1 MTQDEFENHDCT
13 KGLEDGCSCDRIKVK
28 DGWDNDGGDDY
39 GYDNFAQEERGAT
52 QF

>member
-1 MTQDEFENHDCT
+1 MTQDELSMHDCT
-13 KGLEDGCSCDRIKVK
+13 KGLEDGCSCDRVK
-28 DGWDNDGGDDY
+28 EDDGGSDDY